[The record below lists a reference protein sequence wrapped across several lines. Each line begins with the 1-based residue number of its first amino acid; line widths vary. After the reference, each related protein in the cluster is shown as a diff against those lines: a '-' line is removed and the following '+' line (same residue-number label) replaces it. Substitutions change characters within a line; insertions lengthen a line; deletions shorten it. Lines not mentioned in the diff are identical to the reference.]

1 MRLAACLVLALLLA
15 GCAGE
20 KIRERPPRA
29 QQVIDLGQQGQA
41 AYFKGDLPRAARLF
55 GQGLTEAMRI
65 EDSEGVGVMSIN
77 LARISREAGDSAR
90 ALKILDTVSAWHR
103 GNLVAK
109 TRQEMD
115 LLAAVLL
122 SDLARRDEAL
132 GRLQA
137 LREQCAATCEIAI
150 AIGIDSLQARLLL
163 EQGEAAASARLAQAA
178 IERFRSHGNPLEVAN
193 LFRVEGEAQLALGNY
208 PAARQAL
215 ESALGI
221 DKSLGQPA
229 KIAQDLEALARNA
242 LAAKDAAAHA
252 GYLARL
258 EEVRRA
264 RSSKT
269 FR

>member
-1 MRLAACLVLALLLA
+1 MRLAACLVLVALLA

-29 QQVIDLGQQGQA
+29 QMVIDLGQQGQA
-41 AYFKGDLPRAARLF
+41 AYFKGDLPRAERLF
-55 GQGLTEAMRI
+55 RQGLTEAMRI

-77 LARISREAGDSAR
+77 LARISRESGDSAG

-103 GNLVAK
+103 GNLAIR

-115 LLAAVLL
+115 LLAAVLQ
-122 SDLARRDEAL
+122 SDLAQRDEAL

-137 LREQCAATCEIAI
+137 LREQCATTCEI

-163 EQGEAAASARLAQAA
+163 EKGEAAAAARLAQAA

-193 LFRVEGEAQLALGNY
+193 LFRVEGEAHLALGNY

-242 LAAKDAAAHA
+242 LAAKDMAAHA
-252 GYLARL
+252 GYVARL
-258 EEVRRA
+258 EEVRQA